1 LHSFSFGSLS
11 FNMPLRVGFIVG
23 KDTDVVEDAKYEAI
37 PGDASFL
44 ADLPD
49 KYRVDPESHEYLMDC
64 APGTK
69 GQAHTDVAIAWYI
82 QKHYDNIEVDIITPE
97 ELTLKRLKSNAFNF
111 TMGYNAVN
119 ISVENNAQGAKKLKA
134 FQQCGNIFPTWEV
147 EDYIL
152 YKSKYMKA
160 CMDAG
165 VPMAPTI
172 FSFKGKR
179 SAAQLLKQIKERG
192 WQKFVM
198 KQSESGFCLG
208 FLKLS
213 VEDCEKDPSI
223 LANYFKD
230 YAKCPEFIVQESI
243 EGFTRNWETR
253 CFWYNGE
260 FLYAIA
266 NMAAV
271 STEDGAEKII
281 TGDDIPAEFL
291 ENAKK
296 IGREA
301 LKALPELK
309 VPTGQSVP
317 MILVRTDIGCSD
329 SVMHDKN
336 THWDPNGKTF
346 FLNEI
351 EPSSTTYFT
360 RHLKFDC
367 LPLYGRLYAETALA
381 AFAEMQKGPVKKER
395 KPRVMKAKAMKVLRT
410 SAMKAKAKAM
420 KATKT
425 KMKVAKK
432 PTAPAGKST
441 KKVSKTA
448 KAMSSMKAMKLTA
461 MKGKRIGGA

>member
-1 LHSFSFGSLS
+1 
-11 FNMPLRVGFIVG
+11 
-23 KDTDVVEDAKYEAI
+23 
-37 PGDASFL
+37 
-44 ADLPD
+44 LPD

-82 QKHYDNIEVDIITPE
+82 KKHYDNIEVDIITPE
-97 ELTLKRLKSNAFNF
+97 ELTLKRLKSNTFNF

-119 ISVENNAQGAKKLKA
+119 ISVENNAQGAKKMKA

-152 YKSKYMKA
+152 YKSKYMQA

-172 FSFKGKR
+172 FSFKAKR
-179 SAAQLLKQIKERG
+179 SSTQLLKQIKERG

-271 STEDGAEKII
+271 STEDGAERII

-296 IGREA
+296 IGQEA

-309 VPTGQSVP
+309 VPTGQTVP
-317 MILVRTDIGCSD
+317 MVLVRTDVGCSD
-329 SVMHDKN
+329 SAMQDKSCAN
-336 THWDPNGKTF
+336 WDPNGKTF

-367 LPLYGRLYAETALA
+367 LPLYGRLYAETALR
-381 AFAEMQKGPVKKER
+381 AFAEMEKGPVKKER
-395 KPRVMKAKAMKVLRT
+395 KPRVT
-410 SAMKAKAKAM
+410 TAMKAKKKMAM
-420 KATKT
+420 KAAKA
-425 KMKVAKK
+425 KVKVAKK
-432 PTAPAGKST
+432 PTAPAGKTT
-441 KKVSKTA
+441 KKAAQAA
-448 KAMSSMKAMKLTA
+448 KAMKSMKAKKLVAMKSA

>member
-1 LHSFSFGSLS
+1 
-11 FNMPLRVGFIVG
+11 MG
-23 KDTDVVEDAKYEAI
+23 K
-37 PGDASFL
+37 
-44 ADLPD
+44 
-49 KYRVDPESHEYLMDC
+49 M
-64 APGTK
+64 
-69 GQAHTDVAIAWYI
+69 Q
-82 QKHYDNIEVDIITPE
+82 
-97 ELTLKRLKSNAFNF
+97 
-111 TMGYNAVN
+111 
-119 ISVENNAQGAKKLKA
+119 A
-134 FQQCGNIFPTWEV
+134 FQKCGNIFPTWEV

-179 SAAQLLKQIKERG
+179 NAAQLLKQIKERG

-223 LANYFKD
+223 LSNYFKD
-230 YAKCPEFIVQESI
+230 YAKCPEFIVQEAI

-271 STEDGAEKII
+271 STEDGAERII

-296 IGREA
+296 IGQEA
-301 LKALPELK
+301 IKALPELK

-317 MILVRTDIGCSD
+317 MILVRTDVGCSD
-329 SVMHDKN
+329 SALHDKN
-336 THWDPNGKTF
+336 TSWDPNGRTF

-367 LPLYGRLYAETALA
+367 LPLYGRLYAETALTA
-381 AFAEMQKGPVKKER
+381 YAEMQKGPVKKER
-395 KPRVMKAKAMKVLRT
+395 KPRVT
-410 SAMKAKAKAM
+410 TAMKAKAKAKKTG
-420 KATKT
+420 KAKV
-425 KMKVAKK
+425 KVAKK
-432 PTAPAGKST
+432 PTAPAGKT
-441 KKVSKTA
+441 AMKAA
-448 KAMSSMKAMKLTA
+448 KAATAMKSMKAVKLAA

>member
-1 LHSFSFGSLS
+1 
-11 FNMPLRVGFIVG
+11 MG
-23 KDTDVVEDAKYEAI
+23 K
-37 PGDASFL
+37 
-44 ADLPD
+44 
-49 KYRVDPESHEYLMDC
+49 M
-64 APGTK
+64 
-69 GQAHTDVAIAWYI
+69 Q
-82 QKHYDNIEVDIITPE
+82 
-97 ELTLKRLKSNAFNF
+97 
-111 TMGYNAVN
+111 
-119 ISVENNAQGAKKLKA
+119 A
-134 FQQCGNIFPTWEV
+134 FQQCGNIFPTWGV

-152 YKSKYMKA
+152 YKSKYMQA

-172 FSFKGKR
+172 FSFKAKR
-179 SAAQLLKQIKERG
+179 SSTQLLKQIKERG

-223 LANYFKD
+223 LSNYFKD
-230 YAKCPEFIVQESI
+230 YAKCPEFIVQEAI

-271 STEDGAEKII
+271 STEDGAERII

-296 IGREA
+296 IGQEA
-301 LKALPELK
+301 IKALPELK

-329 SVMHDKN
+329 SALHDKN
-336 THWDPNGKTF
+336 TEWDPNGRTF

-367 LPLYGRLYAETALA
+367 LPLYGRLYAETALTA
-381 AFAEMQKGPVKKER
+381 YAEMQKGPVKKER
-395 KPRVMKAKAMKVLRT
+395 KPRVT
-410 SAMKAKAKAM
+410 TAMKAKAKAKKTG
-420 KATKT
+420 KAKV
-425 KMKVAKK
+425 KVAKK
-432 PTAPAGKST
+432 PTAPAGKT
-441 KKVSKTA
+441 AMKVA
-448 KAMSSMKAMKLTA
+448 KAATAMKSMKAVKLAA